1 MPTTNEDRIFR
12 DAYRYFCAHST
23 PPPMSNSEAAVP
35 WWESAANDI
44 STMSARWNNH
54 PLMDKLLISIYE
66 YLEQKAKEA
75 DA

>member
-1 MPTTNEDRIFR
+1 
-12 DAYRYFCAHST
+12 
-23 PPPMSNSEAAVP
+23 MSNSEAAVP